1 MIFIFLLSVIMIFIG
16 LITMDFVISEEHD
29 AKDAFTDEQRA
40 KLYRQISR
48 FWIIVGILT
57 PIIGII
63 LWLLGGLPK

>member
-1 MIFIFLLSVIMIFIG
+1 
-16 LITMDFVISEEHD
+16 MDFVINEEHD
-29 AKDAFTDEQRA
+29 AKNTFNDVWRTYHEQRA

>member
-1 MIFIFLLSVIMIFIG
+1 MIFIG

-29 AKDAFTDEQRA
+29 AKDALGDSWRTYHEQRA
-40 KLYRQISR
+40 KLYRQIAR